1 MAGEQ
6 YSSCFSLSDI
16 TDSLH
21 LIPVLETEPQWCSVG
36 STGGCNENTFLQI
49 RVISVWFCSYWR
61 FLLEME
67 TRHMT
72 SGFPSLLFSQSPR
85 RRLRVYRPHLVFL
98 HCSFSKLCCP
108 GFSLLLWFMA
118 NESGMRE
125 YVRGGMGTFGE
136 MAVSGQTTSRQ
147 VGKWSEVFVRV
158 CVLLLFFHYRGIC
171 RSVCYCRRKP
181 LIVFKW
187 KTSWSWWRV

>member
-1 MAGEQ
+1 MFWKQ
-6 YSSCFSLSDI
+6 SLSGVVWDRLVVVMR
-16 TDSLH
+16 THSYK
-21 LIPVLETEPQWCSVG
+21 LESYQ
-36 STGGCNENTFLQI
+36 
-49 RVISVWFCSYWR
+49 FCSAVIGDSY
-61 FLLEME
+61 FKFEME

-72 SGFPSLLFSQSPR
+72 SGFPSLLFSQSPI

-108 GFSLLLWFMA
+108 AFSLLRWFMA

-147 VGKWSEVFVRV
+147 VGKWSEVL
-158 CVLLLFFHYRGIC
+158 LLLFFHYRGIC
-171 RSVCYCRRKP
+171 ISP
-181 LIVFKW
+181 LLWTQAINCL
-187 KTSWSWWRV
+187 